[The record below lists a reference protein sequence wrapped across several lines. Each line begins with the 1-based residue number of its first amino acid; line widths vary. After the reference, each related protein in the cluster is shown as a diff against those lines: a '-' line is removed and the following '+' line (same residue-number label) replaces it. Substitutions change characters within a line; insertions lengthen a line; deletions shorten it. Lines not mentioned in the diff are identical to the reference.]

1 MHTRNAKPR
10 FGSTSMR
17 RLRTLVLAV
26 AVLSGGT
33 IAVSGNSAFSA
44 GAPTDDTVPA
54 FALRWFAQLQDG
66 RIDPSQYA
74 PGYRVQ
80 LTADAVQEMSH
91 LLNRYGASPFRAEIM
106 QKGAR
111 GDQTFFVVKLLFPRG
126 DAASLLFSFDTAGEI
141 TGVVVE
147 NMAGD

>member
-1 MHTRNAKPR
+1 MSVVAAANSGSAQCGGGLYAARFASLRQYGGRPIWGTTNMGDDMHTRNAKPQ

-44 GAPTDDTVPA
+44 GPPTDDTVPA

-66 RIDPSQYA
+66 RID
-74 PGYRVQ
+74 
-80 LTADAVQEMSH
+80 
-91 LLNRYGASPFRAEIM
+91 
-106 QKGAR
+106 
-111 GDQTFFVVKLLFPRG
+111 
-126 DAASLLFSFDTAGEI
+126 
-141 TGVVVE
+141 
-147 NMAGD
+147 